1 MEEQGINMN
10 CDHASLLISQALDGE
25 LPGSEEAALLR
36 HLQDCSTCRRFENE
50 QRRLR
55 EALAAM
61 LPPQQPEKYAEELRR
76 RIGASVRTART
87 PGLTLCYRITALAAV
102 FLLSVVV
109 LFLSHKL
116 KGARDTIT
124 SLMTKLESRDDKL
137 GQMGLVAPGLPASL
151 AMART
156 GVAEPIQV
164 FRAVEE
170 YLSGGVRWMAVD
182 GNQVELGMSSLQQ
195 AESTGAEPDKPHII
209 VLTFEYVE
217 RRNDGSWRT
226 LSNPQFALLPG
237 EEAAVRLQRT
247 DGSKEAWFRYRVKAD
262 LHTEARIRAEVTFKP
277 ELSEG
282 EDPSLEVWPVIEAAV
297 TLTEGKPVLLGASG
311 DMSRRYELYVW
322 AVSQPLGA
330 PGDTHFISEGRH
342 L

>member
-1 MEEQGINMN
+1 
-10 CDHASLLISQALDGE
+10 LDEE
-25 LPGSEEAALLR
+25 LPGFEEAALKR
-36 HLQDCSTCRRFENE
+36 HLQDCPACRRFEDD

-55 EALAAM
+55 EALAAI
-61 LPPQQPEKYAEELRR
+61 LPPQQPEKYAEELTQ
-76 RIGASVRTART
+76 RIRASVRPARA
-87 PGLTLCYRITALAAV
+87 PGLTLFYRITALAAV
-102 FLLSVVV
+102 FMLSVVV

-116 KGARDTIT
+116 KEAHDTIT
-124 SLMTKLESRDDKL
+124 NLMTKLESRDDTAR
-137 GQMGLVAPGLPASL
+137 QMRLVAPSLPASL
-151 AMART
+151 AMARA

-182 GNQVELGMSSLQQ
+182 GNQVEIGMSSLQQ
-195 AESTGAEPDKPHII
+195 AEPASVELAKRRLV

-237 EEAAVRLQRT
+237 EEAAVRLQHT
-247 DGSKEAWFRYRVKAD
+247 DGSKAARFRYRVKAD
-262 LHTEARIRAEVTFKP
+262 LHAEGRIRAEVTFKP
-277 ELSEG
+277 ELYEAA
-282 EDPSLEVWPVIEAAV
+282 DPSLDVRPVIEAAV

-311 DMSRRYELYVW
+311 DMARRYELYVW
-322 AVSQPLGA
+322 AVSQPFGS
-330 PGDTHFISEGRH
+330 PGDANAIAGEKR

>member
-1 MEEQGINMN
+1 MEKQGINMN

-25 LPGSEEAALLR
+25 LPGSEEASLQR
-36 HLQDCSTCRRFENE
+36 HLQDCPTCRRFEND

-61 LPPQQPEKYAEELRR
+61 LPPQQPEKYAEELTQ
-76 RIGASVRTART
+76 RIRASVRSTRT
-87 PGLTLCYRITALAAV
+87 PGLTLFYRITALAAV

-116 KGARDTIT
+116 KGARHTIT
-124 SLMTKLESRDDKL
+124 DLMTRLESRNRTAA
-137 GQMGLVAPGLPASL
+137 QMPLVIPSLPASL
-151 AMART
+151 DMARS

-182 GNQVELGMSSLQQ
+182 GNQVEIGVSSLQR
-195 AESTGAEPDKPHII
+195 AEPERAAHADQRVLI
-209 VLTFEYVE
+209 LTFEYVE

-226 LSNPQFALLPG
+226 LSRPQFALRPG
-237 EEAAVRLQRT
+237 EEAAVRLWPT
-247 DGSKEAWFRYRVKAD
+247 DGSKEARFRYRLKAG
-262 LHTEARIRAEVTFKP
+262 LCAEGGIRAEVTFKP

-282 EDPSLEVWPVIEAAV
+282 SDPSLDVRPVIEAAV

-311 DMSRRYELYVW
+311 DMSRRHELYVW
-322 AVSQPLGA
+322 AVSQPMSSTEGGA
-330 PGDTHFISEGRH
+330 SSPGANA